1 VLALSY
7 QLLAQLTAVKTM
19 LLQRRDRLHVD
30 EIRGSLK
37 DSADR
42 IASALVGSTAPQP
55 ASAPPSDET
64 SSPLPDPFEQDLS
77 PWLLRRLD
85 MAAAVATS
93 LRAQAAQV
101 H

>member
-1 VLALSY
+1 
-7 QLLAQLTAVKTM
+7 
-19 LLQRRDRLHVD
+19 
-30 EIRGSLK
+30 
-37 DSADR
+37 
-42 IASALVGSTAPQP
+42 
-55 ASAPPSDET
+55 
-64 SSPLPDPFEQDLS
+64 LPDPFEQDLS